1 MATAGKPDMHNR
13 SGSLLSRNMLAYAC
27 ATLAFIAAL
36 FVEATQPPT
45 IGNGVI
51 PHLDKGV
58 HFAAFGFLAFLL
70 IKLIRPATIR
80 LTDLFLVCLI
90 VLGVSAAAEWIQT
103 YHSARDANLADIGA
117 GLLGAFSMTLLVK
130 IRCDRGR

>member
-13 SGSLLSRNMLAYAC
+13 SGYLLSRKVLVYAC

-58 HFAAFGFLAFLL
+58 HFAAFGLLAFLL

-80 LTDLFLVCLI
+80 LTDLFVVCLI
-90 VLGVSAAAEWIQT
+90 VLGVSATAEWIQT

-117 GLLGAFSMTLLVK
+117 GLLGAFSMTLMVK
-130 IRCDRGR
+130 IRCDRG